1 MKCRYIIIIFL
12 NAREKDVKYLSGTSA
27 CLEKEKVMLNDKL
40 MNLKAKNAKLKEYE
54 VMLKLKVIKHVNTQ
68 KALSFVL
75 VASWV
80 LFEFFLFIL
89 S

>member
-80 LFEFFLFIL
+80 LFGFFLFIL

>member
-12 NAREKDVKYLSGTSA
+12 NAQEKDVKYLSGTSA
-27 CLEKEKVMLNDKL
+27 CLEKEKIMLNDKL

-80 LFEFFLFIL
+80 LFGFFLFIL